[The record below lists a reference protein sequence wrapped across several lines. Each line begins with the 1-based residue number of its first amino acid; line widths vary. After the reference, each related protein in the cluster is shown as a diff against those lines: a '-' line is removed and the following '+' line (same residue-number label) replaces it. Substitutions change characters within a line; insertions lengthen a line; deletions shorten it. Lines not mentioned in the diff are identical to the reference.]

1 VTFVIA
7 SVEKFSQTLLERA
20 QLSPRLKFTPP
31 RKVKNEGNIMSGHSR
46 PSGNRW
52 HRRLDGEPSIK
63 ELLDDPV
70 IEAVMARDGVR
81 RNELEHLILEVRDR
95 LATKELVAG

>member
-1 VTFVIA
+1 
-7 SVEKFSQTLLERA
+7 
-20 QLSPRLKFTPP
+20 
-31 RKVKNEGNIMSGHSR
+31 MSGTSR

-52 HRRLDGEPSIK
+52 RFMLDGEPSIK

-81 RNELEHLILEVRDR
+81 RKELEHLIADVRGR
-95 LATKELVAG
+95 LNGHHGPQAKDCSLLLAR

>member
-1 VTFVIA
+1 M
-7 SVEKFSQTLLERA
+7 
-20 QLSPRLKFTPP
+20 
-31 RKVKNEGNIMSGHSR
+31 NGHSR
-46 PSGNRW
+46 SSGNRW
-52 HRRLDGEPSIK
+52 RRRLDGEPSIK

-81 RNELEHLILEVRDR
+81 RKELEHLILEVRDR

>member
-1 VTFVIA
+1 
-7 SVEKFSQTLLERA
+7 
-20 QLSPRLKFTPP
+20 
-31 RKVKNEGNIMSGHSR
+31 MSGHSR

-52 HRRLDGEPSIK
+52 RRRLDGEPSIK

-81 RNELEHLILEVRDR
+81 RTDLEHLIVEVRDR
-95 LATKELVAG
+95 LAMRELATRELIAS

>member
-1 VTFVIA
+1 
-7 SVEKFSQTLLERA
+7 
-20 QLSPRLKFTPP
+20 
-31 RKVKNEGNIMSGHSR
+31 MSGHSQ
-46 PSGNRW
+46 PSGSRW

-81 RNELEHLILEVRDR
+81 RKELEHLIYEVRDR
-95 LATKELVAG
+95 LVSRELVAG